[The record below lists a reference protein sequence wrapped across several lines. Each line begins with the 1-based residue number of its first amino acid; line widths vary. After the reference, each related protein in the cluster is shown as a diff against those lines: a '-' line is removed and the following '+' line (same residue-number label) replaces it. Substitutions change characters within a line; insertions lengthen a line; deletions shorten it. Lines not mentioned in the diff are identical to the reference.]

1 MYSSRSSV
9 FLRLKVH
16 TYQASRLLQLRN
28 RKRKSFHLYSLAS
41 QVSALATLGSL
52 PFGKATHASVVLPSI
67 LGFLRTCVHLYADAS
82 KSARASGISS
92 VFFTYPKFPPIKH
105 QKIDKIFLDFHSY
118 TSLSQKDFFRLFY
131 SVFCVSKPIPIKHHD
146 FYSCVSEDRF
156 FAHFY
161 SHLHLQV
168 FRYNSFSCLKNPAL

>member
-82 KSARASGISS
+82 KSARQGSRKCFCKKLFGIRRASGISS
-92 VFFTYPKFPPIKH
+92 VFCVPKVSTYQITWRNP
-105 QKIDKIFLDFHSY
+105 
-118 TSLSQKDFFRLFY
+118 
-131 SVFCVSKPIPIKHHD
+131 VPIPISRIK
-146 FYSCVSEDRF
+146 
-156 FAHFY
+156 
-161 SHLHLQV
+161 
-168 FRYNSFSCLKNPAL
+168 